1 MRINRR
7 STRPLFGA
15 RNSHIGGCFP
25 SLFIISV
32 IIGMLVMSRDWIVE
46 WLLNANVSQQSIER
60 AQAAFAR
67 GDLGNTIKQAE
78 ELWEASPEDTESLI
92 LLARAL
98 VYNSYVDQQF
108 EADRRRALQLTT
120 AAYNQPLLRTRVQAI
135 HAFALQAND
144 RAGDATRMASAAI
157 QRDYNNVTARVAL
170 ALGYAQQG
178 LFDQGLREARTAVEL
193 ADNTESAWRMDAY
206 RTLAIILSDMGRYG
220 EAIAAINQAIAIHR
234 RMIPLYFERA
244 LYAMQTSDTSS
255 ATAAYFQIIAL
266 SENNAKAH
274 LRLCEVSIRLR
285 EREAAIEYCTQAT
298 ELAPAWSE
306 GWYQLGREYFLQG
319 NLVQARDS
327 LKRCTSL
334 QTLQNMPVEER
345 QFECWYL
352 QGQAAEALGDCETL
366 VPLYNQFQAM
376 AASSNI
382 EQTWT
387 YPPEG
392 PSICIQPGS

>member
-1 MRINRR
+1 MV
-7 STRPLFGA
+7 G
-15 RNSHIGGCFP
+15 
-25 SLFIISV
+25 
-32 IIGMLVMSRDWIVE
+32 MSRDWIAE
-46 WLLNANVSQQSIER
+46 WLLNTNVSQQSIER

-67 GDLGNTIKQAE
+67 GDLDNTIKQAQ
-78 ELWEASPEDTESLI
+78 ELWEASPENTDALI

-98 VYNSYVDQQF
+98 IYNSYVDQHL

-120 AAYNQPLLRTRVQAI
+120 NAYNQPLIRTRVQAI

-144 RAGDATRMASAAI
+144 RSADATRMATAAI
-157 QRDYNNVTARVAL
+157 QRDNNNITARIAL

-178 LFDQGLREARTAVEL
+178 LFDLGLREARTAVEL
-193 ADNTESAWRMDAY
+193 ADNNDSPWRMDAY
-206 RTLAIILSDMGRYG
+206 RTLAIILGDMGRYQ
-220 EAIAAINQAIAIHR
+220 EAIANVNQAIGIHR

-244 LYAMQTSDTSS
+244 LYAMQISDTSN
-255 ATAAYFQIIAL
+255 ATAAYFQVVAL
-266 SENNAKAH
+266 NENNAKAH
-274 LRLCEVSIRLR
+274 LRLCEVSVRLR
-285 EREAAIEYCTQAT
+285 EREAAVTYCTQAT
-298 ELAPAWSE
+298 QLAPTWSD

-319 NLVQARDS
+319 SLVEARDA
-327 LKRCTSL
+327 LKRCTTL

-352 QGQAAEALGDCETL
+352 QGQAAEALGDCDTL

-376 AASSNI
+376 AANSSI

-392 PSICIQPGS
+392 PSICVPPAS